1 MIGDPQRVRSSTT
14 TTPLQR
20 SDSVDSLSGE
30 SNPLSGHT
38 ASQGSRGTS
47 VLSRIKSFF
56 SSLFSMVGKPFA
68 AMARALGEFKA
79 RIGEAIEARRQNA
92 LRSPG
97 PPPQQTTER
106 TRSPEGTD
114 PPRTQRT
121 DRPPEEQRTRSRSV
135 DGGGRPGLSPERPPP
150 GDDDDDVQDL
160 GGSGSLS
167 GGNGADS
174 LAPRDDVGRD
184 SVSGGNGSDSLAPRG
199 GGDDL
204 FPGVSRMS
212 DAESVGAMR
221 NLALSDGDLAGL
233 STGGD
238 APKLEGRKLIGYMGR
253 HLGATTSPAFWAT
266 PQAKA
271 NVATLGGAMAFS
283 IIDKVKAAGQMTAQD
298 RADFMK
304 ALQLL
309 PRDPS
314 LPPLDTLSDDM
325 LDALDPADFD
335 KLLGRMAD
343 MLAGVYGGTD
353 SAHPLPGAD
362 YFDNARTDN
371 IIPDMPGATRLD
383 MFREI
388 FITAI
393 SDEHI
398 AEGGMKPEALKQ
410 ALEAMG

>member
-47 VLSRIKSFF
+47 VLSRIKNFF

-68 AMARALGEFKA
+68 AMAKALGDFKA
-79 RIGEAIEARRQNA
+79 KIGEAIEARRQNA

-121 DRPPEEQRTRSRSV
+121 DQPPEDQRTR
-135 DGGGRPGLSPERPPP
+135 
-150 GDDDDDVQDL
+150 
-160 GGSGSLS
+160 SLS
-167 GGNGADS
+167 GGNGSDS
-174 LAPRDDVGRD
+174 LAPRGDLGRDSVSGGNGSDTLAPRDDVVRD

-199 GGDDL
+199 GDDDL
-204 FPGVSRMS
+204 FPGVSRLS
-212 DAESVGAMR
+212 DAESLRAMR
-221 NLALSDGDLAGL
+221 NMALSDGDLAGL

-238 APKLEGRKLIGYMGR
+238 APKLEGRKLIGYMGK

-266 PQAKA
+266 TQAKA

-283 IIDKVKAAGQMTAQD
+283 IINKVKAAGQMTAQD

-314 LPPLDTLSDDM
+314 LPPLDELSDDM
-325 LDALDPADFD
+325 LGALDPADFD

-371 IIPDMPGATRLD
+371 IIPDMPGATKLD

>member
-14 TTPLQR
+14 TTPL
-20 SDSVDSLSGE
+20 SGSNSVDSISGD

-56 SSLFSMVGKPFA
+56 SSLFSMAGKPFA

-79 RIGEAIEARRQNA
+79 KIGEAIEARRQNA

-106 TRSPEGTD
+106 TRSSEGID
-114 PPRTQRT
+114 PPRTQGT
-121 DRPPEEQRTRSRSV
+121 DQPPEDQRTRRSSV
-135 DGGGRPGLSPERPPP
+135 DGS
-150 GDDDDDVQDL
+150 L
-160 GGSGSLS
+160 GGGNAPDSLR
-167 GGNGADS
+167 GGNAPDS
-174 LAPRDDVGRD
+174 LA
-184 SVSGGNGSDSLAPRG
+184 GGNALDSLGGGNASDSLVPRDS
-199 GGDDL
+199 GDDV
-204 FPGVSRMS
+204 FSGVPRMS
-212 DAESVGAMR
+212 DAEVHGVAR

-238 APKLEGRKLIGYMGR
+238 APKLEGRKLIGFMGK
-253 HLGATTSPAFWAT
+253 HIGATSSPSFWAT
-266 PQAKA
+266 TQAKA

-283 IIDKVKAAGQMTAQD
+283 IIDKVKTAGQMTAQD

-325 LDALDPADFD
+325 LAALSASDFD
-335 KLLGRMAD
+335 KLLGQMAD
-343 MLAGVYGGTD
+343 MLAGVYGGED
-353 SAHPLPGAD
+353 SAHPLPGAE

-371 IIPDMPGATRLD
+371 IIPDMPGATKLD
-383 MFREI
+383 MLREI
-388 FITAI
+388 FITAV
-393 SDEHI
+393 SDPQI

-410 ALEAMG
+410 ALEAMS